1 MLKVAEVPGQFVSDV
16 NAFAV
21 VLVNTVSVAQ
31 FVTLV
36 QLPVTSAQ
44 YVPASLA
51 LTEPIVNVSAVAPP
65 IALPFLEIGRAHV

>member
-16 NAFAV
+16 KVVAV
-21 VLVNTVSVAQ
+21 VLVSTVSVAQ

-36 QLPVTSAQ
+36 QAPVTSTQ

-51 LTEPIVNVSAVAPP
+51 LTGPIVNVSAVAPP
-65 IALPFLEIGRAHV
+65 IALPFLVH